1 MMRIVVITREEFTAE
16 EPETILRLLEGGIER
31 IHLRKPAATEPEMRR
46 LIESLPATCYPHL
59 SLHDHLPLAAEY
71 GLGGV
76 HLNGRNPIPPAEFR
90 GVVSRSCHSL
100 AELEA
105 AAPTTGYR
113 FLSPIFDSISK
124 SGYRAAFSGEALC
137 EAAAQGIID
146 TRTLALGGVTP
157 SRLPQVRAWGFGGAA
172 LLGCIWRDTSAA
184 GLRRT
189 LAEIDK
195 YKKE

>member
-1 MMRIVVITREEFTAE
+1 MMRLVVITREEFTAE
-16 EPETILRLLEGGIER
+16 EPETILRLLEGGIDR

-76 HLNGRNPIPPAEFR
+76 HLNGRNPMPPAGFR
-90 GVVSRSCHSL
+90 GVVSRSCHTLGEL
-100 AELEA
+100 AES
-105 AAPTTGYR
+105 APTTGYR

-124 SGYRAAFSGEALC
+124 SGYQAAFSEADLRD
-137 EAAAQGIID
+137 AAAQGIID

-172 LLGCIWRDTSAA
+172 LLGCIWRDTSPA

-189 LAEIDK
+189 LSEIDT
-195 YKKE
+195 YNV

>member
-1 MMRIVVITREEFTAE
+1 MMRLVVITREEFTAE

-124 SGYRAAFSGEALC
+124 SGYRAAFSEADLRD
-137 EAAAQGIID
+137 AAAQGIID
-146 TRTLALGGVTP
+146 TRG
-157 SRLPQVRAWGFGGAA
+157 
-172 LLGCIWRDTSAA
+172 AA
-184 GLRRT
+184 GLHLARHLGGGTAAHARRNRQ
-189 LAEIDK
+189 I
-195 YKKE
+195 

>member
-1 MMRIVVITREEFTAE
+1 MMRLVVITREAFTAE
-16 EPETILRLLEGGIER
+16 EPETILRLLEGGIDR

-76 HLNGRNPIPPAEFR
+76 HLNGRNPMPPAGFR
-90 GVVSRSCHSL
+90 GVVSRSCHTLGEL
-100 AELEA
+100 AGS
-105 AAPTTGYR
+105 APTTGYR

-124 SGYRAAFSGEALC
+124 SGYQAAFSEADLRD
-137 EAAAQGIID
+137 AAAQGIID

-157 SRLPQVRAWGFGGAA
+157 ARLPQVRAWGFGGAA
-172 LLGCIWRDTSAA
+172 LLGCIWRDTSPA

-189 LAEIDK
+189 LSEIDT
-195 YKKE
+195 YNV

>member
-1 MMRIVVITREEFTAE
+1 MMRLVVITREEFTAE
-16 EPETILRLLEGGIER
+16 EPETILRLLEGGIDR

-46 LIESLPATCYPHL
+46 LVESLPAACYPHL

-76 HLNGRNPIPPAEFR
+76 HLNGRNPMPPEGFR
-90 GVVSRSCHSL
+90 GLVSRSCHSL

-105 AAPTTGYR
+105 AAPTTDYR

-124 SGYRAAFSGEALC
+124 SGYRAAFSETGLRD
-137 EAAAQGIID
+137 AAARGVID
-146 TRTLALGGVTP
+146 TRTLALGGVSP

-195 YKKE
+195 YRKA

>member
-1 MMRIVVITREEFTAE
+1 MMRLVVITAE
-16 EPETILRLLEGGIER
+16 PFAAGEAEVIRRLLDAGIDR
-31 IHLRKPAATEPEMRR
+31 IHLRKPGAAEKEMRR
-46 LIESLPATCYPHL
+46 LVESLPAVCYPRL

-76 HLNGRNPIPPAEFR
+76 HLNGRNPVPPEGFR
-90 GVVSRSCHSL
+90 GLVSRSCHTLGEL
-100 AELEA
+100 AEHA
-105 AAPTTGYR
+105 ADTDYR

-124 SGYRAAFSGEALC
+124 SGYRAAFSGETLC

-146 TRTLALGGVTP
+146 SRTLALGGVIP
-157 SRLPQVRAWGFGGAA
+157 SRLPQVRACGFGGAA
-172 LLGCIWRDTSAA
+172 LLGCIWHDTSAE

-189 LAEIDK
+189 LSEIER